1 MIGAPL
7 APAVGAGKLKGMERL
22 WVSLAVALPLAG
34 CGAAATGSGAGTA
47 AESAV
52 QQAAQAQ
59 AVQDQVRQQVDAAYR
74 QAAEQR
80 RAAEADGQ

>member
-1 MIGAPL
+1 MIGVAL
-7 APAVGAGKLKGMERL
+7 APAVRPRKLKDMERFWAL
-22 WVSLAVALPLAG
+22 LVVALPLAG
-34 CGAAATGSGAGTA
+34 CGVAGTGVGAGTA
-47 AESAV
+47 AESAA

-59 AVQDQVRQQVDAAYR
+59 AAQDQVRQQIDAAYR